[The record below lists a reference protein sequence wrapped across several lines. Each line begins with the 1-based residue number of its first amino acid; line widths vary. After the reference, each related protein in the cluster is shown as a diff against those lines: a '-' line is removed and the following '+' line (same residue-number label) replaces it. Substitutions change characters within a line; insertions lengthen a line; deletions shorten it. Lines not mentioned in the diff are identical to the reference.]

1 MRTQSPSRR
10 QPFGQPVCRQGA
22 VGQPAALQADVFYF
36 VGGVFTGAVAMQHRY
51 RRFVLRRGIAEPFGY
66 FVHDFAAADRAVQ
79 VGKGFRVG
87 IDAGVG
93 KS

>member
-1 MRTQSPSRR
+1 
-10 QPFGQPVCRQGA
+10 
-22 VGQPAALQADVFYF
+22 
-36 VGGVFTGAVAMQHRY
+36 MQHRY

-93 KS
+93 KILTAGFAAGAAVGLR